1 MNIIK
6 IPAKQQIGNKAT
18 KEEVKKLRVA
28 AYCRVSTDNE
38 EQAGSY
44 ETQVSHYREF
54 ISANPEWILVDV
66 YADEGISATN
76 TKKRDDFNRMI
87 DDCKK
92 GIIDMIFTKSI
103 SRFARNTVDCL
114 NYIRMLKDINIP
126 VFFEKENINTMD
138 AKGEVLITIMASLAQ
153 QESESISKNV
163 KLGLQYRYQHG
174 KVLLNSKYFLGYDK
188 DEDGNLVVNPKE
200 AEIVKRI
207 FLEYL
212 QGSSC
217 QKIAK
222 GLERDSI
229 LTARGNPK
237 WHDSTIRKILENEK
251 YMGDALLQKT
261 YTVDFLNKKRV
272 KNNGI
277 VPQYYIEDHHEAI
290 IPKELFLQVQDEI
303 ARRASERD
311 IEGKRKGF
319 SANHAFSQIVFCAEC
334 GGQYRRIHWN
344 NRGKK
349 SIVWRCLTRLKN
361 KEKCRA
367 RTVKEDVLQ
376 EAFLDALNEML
387 ANSND
392 YINRLTA
399 NLEVAIKHNSTDE
412 KLAEKM
418 KVLQQELLDRTER
431 RENYDDIAT
440 EILRIRELQEQSN
453 MDSVTKAEH
462 KKRIQEL
469 QRFIKSQPTD
479 VTNFDERLVK
489 NLLSQII
496 IHDDFLEFK
505 FKSGVTVSIEK

>member
-6 IPAKQQIGNKAT
+6 IPAKQQIGNTAA

-200 AEIVKRI
+200 AEVVKRI

-222 GLERDSI
+222 GLERDGI
-229 LTARGNPK
+229 LTARGNPR

-261 YTVDFLNKKRV
+261 YTVDFLQKKRV

-277 VPQYYIEDHHEAI
+277 VPQYYVEDSHPAI
-290 IPKELFLQVQDEI
+290 ISKEIFMQVQEEI
-303 ARRASERD
+303 ARRGMLKDSLGR
-311 IEGKRKGF
+311 RKCF
-319 SANHAFSQIVFCAEC
+319 SAAHAFSQITFCSEC
-334 GGQYRRIHWN
+334 GAEYSRLHWN

-349 SIVWRCLTRLKN
+349 SIVWRCSTRLN
-361 KEKCRA
+361 NHTKCNA
-367 RTVKEDVLQ
+367 RTVKENDLQ
-376 EAFLDALNEML
+376 QAFVDALHIMIGDSTSYL
-387 ANSND
+387 K
-392 YINRLTA
+392 RLQG
-399 NLEVAIKHNSTDE
+399 NLNQIIVDPCALQKIDE
-412 KLAEKM
+412 QLNN
-418 KVLQQELLDRTER
+418 LQYELLKRTENH
-431 RENYDDIAT
+431 EDYTDIAD
-440 EILRIRELQEQSN
+440 EIFSLREQREKIQVSKSSQ
-453 MDSVTKAEH
+453 AEY
-462 KKRIQEL
+462 KKRIDEL
-469 QRFIKSQPTD
+469 QFFIKSHP
-479 VTNFDERLVK
+479 DELSYDETLAK
-489 NLLSQII
+489 HLLSKITI
-496 IHDDFLEFK
+496 FDDHIVFE
-505 FKSGVTVSIEK
+505 FKSGVTVSVEK